1 MNKRT
6 LNTNIQYVTQ
16 DVYGGALSRSSLPM
30 RSLLFFL
37 LLGVA
42 SSAVDEFLGKELA
55 SQDAPHM
62 PGAQAVN
69 LGGHPSHDV
78 AADAADQGKGCLCE
92 APSAAAVVGATAVC
106 IARSPWCPRFAPVHE
121 DSCLLIRYSPS

>member
-1 MNKRT
+1 
-6 LNTNIQYVTQ
+6 
-16 DVYGGALSRSSLPM
+16 M
-30 RSLLFFL
+30 RSLLLLFCL

-78 AADAADQGKGCLCE
+78 AAEAADTAFASADLNHNE
-92 APSAAAVVGATAVC
+92 AISLPEFRAYFQNTHEVCCVAAARERGGVWWGRVSMWRRKMFKKACTG
-106 IARSPWCPRFAPVHE
+106 
-121 DSCLLIRYSPS
+121 

>member
-1 MNKRT
+1 
-6 LNTNIQYVTQ
+6 
-16 DVYGGALSRSSLPM
+16 M
-30 RSLLFFL
+30 RSLLFLL

-55 SQDAPHM
+55 SQDPPHM

-106 IARSPWCPRFAPVHE
+106 IAPSPCCPRFAPVHE